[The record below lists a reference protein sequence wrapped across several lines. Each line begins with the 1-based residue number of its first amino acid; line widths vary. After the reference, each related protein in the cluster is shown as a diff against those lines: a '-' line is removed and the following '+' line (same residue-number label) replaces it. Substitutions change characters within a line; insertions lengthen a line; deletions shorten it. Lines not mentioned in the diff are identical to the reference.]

1 MHLCGLSYAA
11 RRKRDKNH
19 FTEARNERKGKD
31 RLLSYRVLSRVFAF
45 FAAFCSVFIQ
55 KRQFGDNR
63 GCPQTVV
70 PETQFA
76 MCSVG
81 DHDHSSIPKATLGG
95 NVWRRSIWLALSLSP
110 GIVDVLGVLAATWL
124 RFYSRFIT
132 VSLSKVLYRGVSCWT
147 SQALSSGVSLIQS
160 G

>member
-19 FTEARNERKGKD
+19 FTEAREERKGKD

-55 KRQFGDNR
+55 KR
-63 GCPQTVV
+63 
-70 PETQFA
+70 QFA

-124 RFYSRFIT
+124 RFYSQFIT